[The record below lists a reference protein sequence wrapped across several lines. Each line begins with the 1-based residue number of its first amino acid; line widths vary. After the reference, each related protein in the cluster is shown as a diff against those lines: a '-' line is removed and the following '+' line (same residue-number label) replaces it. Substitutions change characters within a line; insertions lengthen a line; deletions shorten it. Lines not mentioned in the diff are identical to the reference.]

1 VSQLAADLTQ
11 SAAGAI
17 ASLAVFLVVTGLG
30 KTCRGWRQPPGRQ
43 GRPYA
48 AAADAGGRDD
58 SAIRQALRL
67 PAGAW
72 RVVLP
77 VVGCAEIGT
86 GAAALS
92 GRFAIGAGPAMM
104 VLGVAFVILLGYAR
118 ARRATGG
125 CGCNSWRRRSE
136 PVGWPSFLRA
146 ALLAGAGAAELT
158 KVGAYVRLS
167 PMPRPWFAA
176 GALAAAGVLLL
187 AGQTGQL
194 RTPICHR
201 PVLFPVRRT
210 LRALA
215 GHAAFAGMAAAAG
228 PFDPTVLHK
237 RNACTDQFWFS
248 GSGGTVS
255 FDVQHMGRSL
265 AIRSA
270 VSAAPGGPA
279 RPLRAGP
286 GSERQYGRRA
296 STRPLQRQPGGTRLP
311 APR

>member
-1 VSQLAADLTQ
+1 VSQLAADLTP
-11 SAAGAI
+11 SAAGAV

-30 KTCRGWRQPPGRQ
+30 KTCRGWRQPPGRPGRP

-48 AAADAGGRDD
+48 PVADAGGRDD

-92 GRFAIGAGPAMM
+92 GRFAIAAGRAMM
-104 VLGVAFVILLGYAR
+104 VLGVAFVIWLGYAR

-136 PVGWPSFLRA
+136 PVGWRSFLRA

-194 RTPICHR
+194 RTPVCHR

-248 GSGGTVS
+248 GRGGTVS

-265 AIRSA
+265 AICSA
-270 VSAAPGGPA
+270 VSAATAPYSP
-279 RPLRAGP
+279 
-286 GSERQYGRRA
+286 
-296 STRPLQRQPGGTRLP
+296 P
-311 APR
+311 APRATKISLKLATTISSHPALSAQNARSPR